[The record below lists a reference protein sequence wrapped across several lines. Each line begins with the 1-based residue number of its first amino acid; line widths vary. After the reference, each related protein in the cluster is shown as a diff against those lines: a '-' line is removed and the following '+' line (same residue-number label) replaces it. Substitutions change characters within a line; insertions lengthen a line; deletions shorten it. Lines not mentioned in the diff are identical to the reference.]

1 MQIVNSLRVAIVIT
15 FLLIAPSYISCEPVY
30 TDLNIT
36 CVTPEITDFSTVF
49 LLSHGLDPRK
59 STGIRQAK
67 EYIDNNVINGMCYTF
82 NYSDSFSNVNFGQ
95 EDDCNRLFQ
104 AYTYICNIH
113 PLADIILVGLSRGSV
128 VILHLVAIHEAEKL
142 AQIKLIILE
151 SPFDTLENIIQH
163 VSHKY
168 CWFIPSGKN
177 LLKKLVGKL
186 PNYKI
191 HGLQPIDYAKQICS
205 EIPFLISYS
214 LEDKVVPVYAAQNII
229 NALLENGN
237 DVTVVKLEKGK
248 HSTASFQENFQ
259 TAAHTFLKPK
269 SLVVAS

>member
-1 MQIVNSLRVAIVIT
+1 MNSLRTIIVAI
-15 FLLIAPSYISCEPVY
+15 FLLIAPLHISCEPVY
-30 TDLNIT
+30 TDLHIT
-36 CVTPEITDFSTVF
+36 CITPEITDFSRVY

-59 STGIRQAK
+59 DTGIRQAK

-113 PLADIILVGLSRGSV
+113 PLADIILVGLSRGSI
-128 VILHLVAIHEAEKL
+128 VILHLLAIHEAEKL
-142 AQIKLIILE
+142 AQIKAVILE

-177 LLKKLVGKL
+177 LLRKLAEKL

-229 NALLENGN
+229 NVLLENGN

-248 HSTASFQENFQ
+248 HSTASFQDKFQ
-259 TAAHTFLKPK
+259 DVARTFLRLN